1 MWLLFAFLAPM
12 FYGVANVFDNF
23 LVNKSFKNPATL
35 AFYASLFS
43 IIFVPF
49 LLFFY
54 KLSFPP
60 ISLIPIFL
68 LLGIINVSYLYPYYK
83 GLQSDDTSTAV
94 SFFSLGRIFILIWA
108 FFIVG
113 EKLSTGKYIGVALI
127 VIGTILLSVKG
138 KLADIKLSKALFYIL
153 FAAFIISFEAVLMKY
168 LFNHGVSVG
177 VGVAGEMIASFV
189 CALLFLLKKN
199 TRTDIVTNFSTFK
212 TKIPIFFVEEGA
224 TFLAFFTGSYALG
237 IAPVSLVKSITIFSP
252 FFVLMYAK
260 LLGKKFPHFFNEQ
273 KGVGITLKKIFLFSI
288 TAIGVLLIAQ

>member
-23 LVNKSFKNPATL
+23 LTNKSFKNPATL

-60 ISLIPIFL
+60 ISLVPIFL
-68 LLGIINVSYLYPYYK
+68 LLGIVNVAYLYPYYK

-94 SFFSLGRIFILIWA
+94 SFFSLGRIFIPIWA

-113 EKLSTGKYIGVALI
+113 EKLSTGEYTGVALI
-127 VIGTILLSVKG
+127 VIGTILLSMKG
-138 KLADIKLSKALFYIL
+138 KLSDIKLSKALFYIL
-153 FAAFIISFEAVLMKY
+153 LAAFIISFEAVLMKY
-168 LFNHGVSVG
+168 LFNQGVSVG
-177 VGVAGEMIASFV
+177 VGVAGEMIASFL
-189 CALLFLLKKN
+189 CALLFLLNKA
-199 TRTDIVTNFSTFK
+199 TRKDILANFTTFK
-212 TKIPIFFVEEGA
+212 ARIPIFFVEEGA
-224 TFLAFFTGSYALG
+224 TFLAFFTGSYALD

-252 FFVLMYAK
+252 FFVLIYAK
-260 LLGKKFPHFFNEQ
+260 LLGKRFPDFFNEQ
-273 KGVGITLKKIFLFSI
+273 KGIGITLKKVFLFSMI
-288 TAIGVLLIAQ
+288 ALGVFLVAH

>member
-23 LVNKSFKNPATL
+23 LTNKSFKNPATL
-35 AFYASLFS
+35 SFYASLFS
-43 IIFVPF
+43 IVFVPL

-60 ISLIPIFL
+60 ISLLPIFL
-68 LLGIINVSYLYPYYK
+68 LLGIVNVAYLYPYYK

-94 SFFSLGRIFILIWA
+94 SFFSLGRIFIPIWA

-113 EKLSTGKYIGVALI
+113 EKLTTGEYIGVALI
-127 VIGTILLSVKG
+127 VIGTILLSMKG
-138 KLADIKLSKALFYIL
+138 KLSDIKLSKALFYIL
-153 FAAFIISFEAVLMKY
+153 LAAFIISFEAVLMKY

-177 VGVAGEMIASFV
+177 VGVAGEIIASSL
-189 CALLFLLKKN
+189 CALLFLLNKK
-199 TRTDIVTNFSTFK
+199 TRIDIKMSFSTFRN
-212 TKIPIFFVEEGA
+212 TIPIFLAEEGA

-252 FFVLMYAK
+252 FFVLIYAK
-260 LLGKKFPHFFNEQ
+260 LLGKRFPGFFNEQ
-273 KGVGITLKKIFLFSI
+273 KGIGITLKKVILFSM
-288 TAIGVLLIAQ
+288 TALGVILVAH